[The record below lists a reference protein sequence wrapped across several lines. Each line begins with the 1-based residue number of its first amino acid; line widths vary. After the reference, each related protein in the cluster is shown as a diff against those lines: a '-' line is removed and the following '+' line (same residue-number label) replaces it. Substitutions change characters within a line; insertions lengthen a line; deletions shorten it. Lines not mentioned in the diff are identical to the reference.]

1 MLDELSEREQKEVV
15 LALLYATWFAHGTAG
30 HNSYMTLAKVA
41 RQAGY
46 RCKVDG
52 EAPVLHRH
60 NDNANAV
67 LESQS
72 GATRSSKDE

>member
-1 MLDELSEREQKEVV
+1 MLDELSEREQKEVT

-30 HNSYMTLAKVA
+30 HNSYMVLAKVA

-46 RCKVDG
+46 RCKFDG
-52 EAPVLHRH
+52 EAPVLYRH
-60 NDNANAV
+60 DDNTDTA

-72 GATRSSKDE
+72 GAAQFPKDE